1 LSRVGLKPEPVRLK
15 AEIRRVPQASHY
27 EVGLHN
33 SNLSHIL
40 SCLFIGSGDV
50 ANQKHNRQI
59 LLSPLTIKL
68 AHFL

>member
-1 LSRVGLKPEPVRLK
+1 LCRVGLKPEPVRLK
-15 AEIRRVPQASHY
+15 AEIRRVPQASHF

-33 SNLSHIL
+33 
-40 SCLFIGSGDV
+40 IGSGDV